1 MPPMRTKR
9 TSAPANAASIA
20 AGSNGGSAT
29 ASFAQLVAP
38 AQDEPRRAGGVGK
51 TLGGRSAEGAREQGA
66 RSRVGLAETDADLE
80 TGSPDEP
87 LDELGGGGAGPG
99 LDAGDGRLRDAR
111 AAAKVGL
118 GESGPLAGLADEAAE
133 DHHAIVWPIGYTPR
147 LPPTYNSRREDETSC
162 EQPRS

>member
-29 ASFAQLVAP
+29 ASSVQLAAP
-38 AQDEPRRAGGVGK
+38 AQDEPRGASGIGK

-80 TGSPDEP
+80 TGGPDEP
-87 LDELGGGGAGPG
+87 LDEFGGGGAGPG
-99 LDAGDGRLRDAR
+99 LDTGDGRLRDTR
-111 AAAKVGL
+111 AAAKVDL
-118 GESGPLAGLADEAAE
+118 GESGPLTGLADEVAQN
-133 DHHAIVWPIGYTPR
+133 HHAIV
-147 LPPTYNSRREDETSC
+147 
-162 EQPRS
+162 